1 MYRYVAYYG
10 YRCSPNRPMADD
22 IPEINEIFDTDEYKN
37 PMINKV
43 FHDCVRDR
51 FWNEVPVEMDKKIKG
66 WNWKL
71 KNTQKGYV
79 EILSEEPLTQTE
91 LDIMADETEGQIT
104 DGYNENPFE
113 FILSNGH
120 RYSIL
125 FDWHPIKGFTE
136 E

>member
-1 MYRYVAYYG
+1 
-10 YRCSPNRPMADD
+10 MADD
-22 IPEINEIFDTDEYKN
+22 IPEINEIFDTDEHKN

>member
-10 YRCSPNRPMADD
+10 YRSSPRPLADD
-22 IPEINEIFDTDEYKN
+22 IAEINEIFDKDPNFN

-51 FWNEVPVEMDKKIKG
+51 FWKEVPVEMDAKIKG

-79 EILSEEPLTQTE
+79 EILSEEPLTQQE

-113 FILSNGH
+113 FNLSNGH

-125 FDWHPIKGFTE
+125 FDWHPTKGFAE

>member
-1 MYRYVAYYG
+1 MYRYVTYYG
-10 YRCSPNRPMADD
+10 YRSSPRPLAED
-22 IPEINEIFDTDEYKN
+22 IAEINEIFDKDPNFN

-43 FHDCVRDR
+43 FHDCVQNR
-51 FWNEVPVEMDKKIKG
+51 FWKEVPVEMNAKIKG

-79 EILSEEPLTQTE
+79 EILSEEPLTQQE
-91 LDIMADETEGQIT
+91 LDIMTDETEGQIT

-113 FILSNGH
+113 FRLSNGNH
-120 RYSIL
+120 YSIL
-125 FDWHPIKGFTE
+125 FDGDPIRGFTE

>member
-10 YRCSPNRPMADD
+10 YRCSPSRPLSDD
-22 IPEINEIFDTDEYKN
+22 IPEINQIFDTGEYMN

-43 FHDCVRDR
+43 FHECVSSRT
-51 FWNEVPVEMDKKIKG
+51 WNDVPVELDKKIKG

-79 EILSEEPLTQTE
+79 EILSEEPLTQEE
-91 LDIMADETEGQIT
+91 LDIMTEETEGQIT
-104 DGYNENPFE
+104 DGYNENPFD
-113 FILSNGH
+113 FRLSNGH

-125 FDWHPIKGFTE
+125 FDWQPTKEFTE

>member
-1 MYRYVAYYG
+1 L
-10 YRCSPNRPMADD
+10 ADD
-22 IPEINEIFDTDEYKN
+22 IAEINEIFDKDPNFN

-51 FWNEVPVEMDKKIKG
+51 FWKEVPVEMDAKIKG

-79 EILSEEPLTQTE
+79 EILSEEPLTQQE

-113 FILSNGH
+113 FNLSNGH

-125 FDWHPIKGFTE
+125 FDWHPTKGFAE